1 MPNVIIVDD
10 HALFR
15 LGIKGALA
23 RNNADINI
31 VGEADSGTSLFSL
44 LEMIEPDM
52 ILLDLRLPDMAEK
65 EIVTRLRKDY
75 PGIKILIVSAE
86 NAAETI
92 EPLLEIGIDGFISKQ
107 QSTGKELPE
116 AITTIMDG
124 MEYFGKDIAAI
135 IYNVYVSKKKTTKI
149 TSEFTER
156 EQEIINLCHSGLQSK
171 EIANRLH
178 ISPRTVE
185 THKNNIFKKL
195 GINNTMEMV
204 RYAMEHGIIEMT

>member
-1 MPNVIIVDD
+1 MPKVIIVDD
-10 HALFR
+10 HTLFR
-15 LGIKGALA
+15 LGVKGALA
-23 RNNADINI
+23 KNSANIKI
-31 VGEADSGTSLFSL
+31 VGEADCGEALFQL
-44 LEMIEPDM
+44 LDAIHPDI
-52 ILLDLRLPDMAEK
+52 ILLDLHLPDMS
-65 EIVTRLRKDY
+65 EIEIITRLRREYSD
-75 PGIKILIVSAE
+75 IKILVISAE
-86 NAAETI
+86 NTADTI

-107 QSTGKELPE
+107 QSTATELPE
-116 AITTIMDG
+116 AITTIMNG

-135 IYNVYVSKKKTTKI
+135 IYKVYISKKKTAKI

-156 EQEIINLCHSGLQSK
+156 EQEIINLCHCGLQSK
-171 EIANRLH
+171 EIADRLH